1 MDCAEYQG
9 LIAVP
14 WRPLPWRMLARAAPL
29 RSRRRALAAAAVLSA
44 GVASWLMPAAASAL
58 PSFTWTGEG
67 SNISGSGQWSEPNDW
82 QAKSAPSGAAETL
95 IFPLL
100 SSEACAG
107 PMPIDPCYFTEN
119 DLSSLTTNA
128 ITIED
133 DAERLAYEGFVGAY
147 RLTGNSL
154 TLGAGGLTET
164 AAPAHEAITVLELPL
179 ILAAPQTWS
188 LTDAALI
195 TRGSTSAQ
203 DGDVSGQS
211 SALAINLSHGSEL
224 DVGPFKS
231 IETGDVTITGGD
243 PAASGVNAPLNGEV
257 SLRSLGG
264 PDSLNGND
272 GNTFQLTDA
281 ALGSFGGRV
290 GPLTV
295 TGGDVAVEVGL
306 TVAGNLTFDAA
317 SVLEMDI
324 YGTLSSELRATG
336 TVDLN
341 TAQLLLNDVG
351 QAMGPQGCYPQL
363 SDVTYTLIS
372 TTGAVKGT
380 FAGLPD
386 GSTVELNCQYPEASP
401 EAPGITPT
409 VVLHY
414 TEKTVTATV
423 ASVGVTP
430 AQEIAARKQ
439 AAEETATKNRAAEEA
454 AKKTAEAA
462 EAAEA
467 AAKKKAAESAAS
479 EAAKKKATE
488 ETLRVQ
494 ISASLN
500 SDLLPAG
507 KEAKR
512 TALLKTGRFTFAFA
526 SPSPGMLAISWFDV
540 PKGARLAAHA
550 QPVLVASASARFTAA
565 STRQVTIKLTSKG
578 KRLLKHKRQLELVAK
593 ATFTP
598 PSASAIVVTR
608 PFVLKS

>member
-1 MDCAEYQG
+1 MTD
-9 LIAVP
+9 
-14 WRPLPWRMLARAAPL
+14 
-29 RSRRRALAAAAVLSA
+29 
-44 GVASWLMPAAASAL
+44 
-58 PSFTWTGEG
+58 
-67 SNISGSGQWSEPNDW
+67 
-82 QAKSAPSGAAETL
+82 
-95 IFPLL
+95 
-100 SSEACAG
+100 ACPG
-107 PMPIDPCYFTEN
+107 
-119 DLSSLTTNA
+119 
-128 ITIED
+128 
-133 DAERLAYEGFVGAY
+133 
-147 RLTGNSL
+147 
-154 TLGAGGLTET
+154 GAGGLTET

-243 PAASGVNAPLNGEV
+243 PADSGVNALLNGEV

-363 SDVTYTLIS
+363 SGVTYTLIS

-423 ASVGVTP
+423 TSVGVTP

-462 EAAEA
+462 AA

-512 TALLKTGRFTFAFA
+512 TALLKTGRFMFAFA

-550 QPVLVASASARFTAA
+550 QPVLVATASARFTTA
-565 STRQVTIKLTSKG
+565 STRKVTIKLTSKG
-578 KRLLKHKRQLELVAK
+578 KRLLKHNRQLKLVAE

>member
-1 MDCAEYQG
+1 VDCAEYQG
-9 LIAVP
+9 LVAVP
-14 WRPLPWRMLARAAPL
+14 RRPLPWRMLARAAPL

-95 IFPLL
+95 IFPRL

-107 PMPIDPCYFTEN
+107 PIPIDPCYFTEN
-119 DLSSLTTNA
+119 DLSSLTTNT

-164 AAPAHEAITVLELPL
+164 AAPAHEAIAVLELPL

-363 SDVTYTLIS
+363 SGVTYTLIS

-386 GSTVELNCQYPEASP
+386 GSTVELTCQYPEASP

-439 AAEETATKNRAAEEA
+439 AAEETAAKNKAAEET

-462 EAAEA
+462 
-467 AAKKKAAESAAS
+467 AAKKKAGESAAS
-479 EAAKKKATE
+479 EATKRKAAE
-488 ETLRVQ
+488 EALLLGR

-500 SDLLPAG
+500 SHLTPAAKG
-507 KEAKR
+507 AKR
-512 TALLKTGRFTFAFA
+512 TALLKTGGFTFAFVA
-526 SPSPGMLAISWFDV
+526 TSPGTLAISWFEV

-550 QPVLVASASARFTAA
+550 QPVLVATASARFTTA
-565 STRQVTIKLTSKG
+565 STRKVTIKLTSKG
-578 KRLLKHKRQLELVAK
+578 KRLLKHNRQLKLVAE